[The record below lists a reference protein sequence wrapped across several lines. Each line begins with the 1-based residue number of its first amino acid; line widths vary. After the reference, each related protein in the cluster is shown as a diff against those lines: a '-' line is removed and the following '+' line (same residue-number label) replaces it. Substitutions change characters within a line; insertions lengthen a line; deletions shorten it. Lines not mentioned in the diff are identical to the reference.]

1 MSLLCHFIGLHI
13 DRQRMWEEES
23 YFAISISLLPKM
35 AASPSFPDAFGMRER
50 TPQATSQHFLSSYH
64 LYTAWWWVSQEIQS
78 CSSAAVTSSTTLA
91 LWQQQQNGAALFVDF
106 HFVKASHTSS
116 SRCRGQ
122 TRYAGTQSSLPH
134 GSFAGQKRRLQN
146 DMVVTK
152 FETFYSLGRH
162 WISLERVLFQL
173 KARMKIV
180 YIDHSILV
188 AHGPRR
194 NQKCKKH
201 KQTENNWK
209 YQRLIILLISWK
221 RKYTILLN
229 KILSLNLRT
238 DMKSTIVRK

>member
-1 MSLLCHFIGLHI
+1 
-13 DRQRMWEEES
+13 
-23 YFAISISLLPKM
+23 
-35 AASPSFPDAFGMRER
+35 
-50 TPQATSQHFLSSYH
+50 
-64 LYTAWWWVSQEIQS
+64 
-78 CSSAAVTSSTTLA
+78 
-91 LWQQQQNGAALFVDF
+91 
-106 HFVKASHTSS
+106 
-116 SRCRGQ
+116 
-122 TRYAGTQSSLPH
+122 
-134 GSFAGQKRRLQN
+134 
-146 DMVVTK
+146 
-152 FETFYSLGRH
+152 
-162 WISLERVLFQL
+162 
-173 KARMKIV
+173 MKIV